1 MTQQRQ
7 LKVLSSNRK
16 AFYEYEILDRVEAG
30 LVLTGSEIKSIRNG
44 RVNIAESYARPIN
57 KELWLVN
64 AHIAQYPQAGIY
76 NHEPSRFRKLLLKKD
91 QLAAL
96 VLSANQKGLTIIPL
110 RLYIRNHVAK
120 LELGLARGKKQHDKR
135 KAIAQRTADR
145 DMQRAIR
152 RHR

>member
-44 RVNIAESYARPIN
+44 RANIGESYARPIN

-64 AHIAQYPQAGIY
+64 AHIAQYP
-76 NHEPSRFRKLLLKKD
+76 
-91 QLAAL
+91 
-96 VLSANQKGLTIIPL
+96 
-110 RLYIRNHVAK
+110 
-120 LELGLARGKKQHDKR
+120 
-135 KAIAQRTADR
+135 
-145 DMQRAIR
+145 
-152 RHR
+152 